1 MNAQDFSDRVRACTP
16 KLWRISWLILRNG
29 ADCDD
34 ALQEALLRAWRSLP
48 ALREEAY
55 FETWLTR
62 ILIRESNRLLRR
74 RGMRTEIEMGTLP
87 EINRKEHTA
96 LYDALSALSAAER
109 MAVGLHYMEG
119 YKQREIAALL
129 GVPETVVKWRLR
141 SGRKHLKQLL
151 EEGEAET

>member
-1 MNAQDFSDRVRACTP
+1 MNAQEFAERVRGCTP
-16 KLWRISWLILRNG
+16 RLWRISWLILRNG

-34 ALQEALLRAWRSLP
+34 ALQETLLRSWHSLRSLQD
-48 ALREEAY
+48 EAY

-62 ILIRESNRLLRR
+62 IMIRESSRILKKRSR
-74 RGMRTEIEMGTLP
+74 RTEAESSVPAQT
-87 EINRKEHTA
+87 ERQDNAA
-96 LYDALSALSAAER
+96 LYDALSALPDAER
-109 MAVGLHYMEG
+109 IAVGLHYMEG

-151 EEGEAET
+151 EGGDGA

>member
-1 MNAQDFSDRVRACTP
+1 LNAQEFSDRVRACTP

-48 ALREEAY
+48 ALREESF

-62 ILIRESNRLLRR
+62 ILIRESNRILGK
-74 RGMRTEIEMGTLP
+74 RGRRTEAEAAAPLP
-87 EINRKEHTA
+87 AQPESEAVR
-96 LYDALSALSAAER
+96 DALSELPDAER
-109 MAVGLHYMEG
+109 IAVGLHYMEG
-119 YKQREIAALL
+119 YKQKEIAALL
-129 GVPETVVKWRLR
+129 GVPETVIKWRLR

-151 EEGEAET
+151 EGDDNT